1 MRTVAIASDSHVPN
15 RAPGLP
21 GWVEDLVEDA
31 DHLIHPGDFVDEATL
46 EHFRELADGD
56 LTAVTGN
63 MDPSLGLPRVDSVTV
78 EDVTFV
84 VTHGTGDPAGYDD
97 RVVGAAHEEA
107 GDDAV
112 AVAGHTHQV
121 RDDVVDGV
129 RLLNPGSC
137 TGAPPASETS
147 MMTVSVDGGKIDVT
161 VHRE

>member
-1 MRTVAIASDSHVPN
+1 MQTVAIASDSHVPN

-21 GWVEDLVEDA
+21 GWVEDRVASA
-31 DHLIHPGDFVDEATL
+31 DHVIHPGDFVDEDTL
-46 EHFRELADGD
+46 EHFRELADGA

-63 MDPSLGLPRVDSVTV
+63 MDPSLGLPHVDTLAV
-78 EDVTFV
+78 EAVTFV

-97 RVVGAAHEEA
+97 RVVSAAREHGGE
-107 GDDAV
+107 DAV
-112 AVAGHTHQV
+112 AVAGHTHQA

-147 MMTVSVDGGKIDVT
+147 MMTVEVDGDAIDVEIL
-161 VHRE
+161 RE